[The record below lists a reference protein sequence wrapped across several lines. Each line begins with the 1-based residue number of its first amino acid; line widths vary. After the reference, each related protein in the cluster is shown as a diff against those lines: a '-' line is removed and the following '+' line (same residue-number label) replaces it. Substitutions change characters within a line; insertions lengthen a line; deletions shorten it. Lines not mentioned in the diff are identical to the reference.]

1 MNKRPDGP
9 QACRKIYVALKKKKK
24 QKKIP
29 REFTHEK
36 HNMNQK
42 TNSFESNFKKSKIKP
57 KVKIRGG
64 AHMNVCK

>member
-1 MNKRPDGP
+1 MR
-9 QACRKIYVALKKKKK
+9 RKKK